1 MRETEIRVCY
11 ADVDQMGFVYY
22 GNYLK
27 YYEIARNEALR
38 SLGMSY
44 RDLEAMGVMMP
55 VLKAGL
61 SYRRA
66 ARYDD
71 LIRIRTIVGEM
82 PKGVRMDFDY
92 AVYGPDGS
100 LLNTGFTQLA
110 FMRSSDHRPCPPPE
124 KFLALIRPFF
134 SAESKVAE

>member
-1 MRETEIRVCY
+1 MLVRETEIRVCY

-44 RDLEAMGVMMP
+44 RDLEEMGVMMP
-55 VLKAGL
+55 VLKAEV
-61 SYRRA
+61 SYRHA

-71 LIRIRTIVGEM
+71 LIRVRTIVREM
-82 PKGVRMDFDY
+82 PKGVRMNFDY
-92 AVYGPDGS
+92 EVYAPDGD
-100 LLNTGFTQLA
+100 LLNRGGTQLA
-110 FMRSSDHRPCPPPE
+110 FMRRSDHRPCPPPDR
-124 KFLALIRPFF
+124 FLDLIRPFF
-134 SAESKVAE
+134 PEKN